1 MNGLVGELMS
11 EVIMKS
17 TKVKNLLKILPRI
30 MKIYALYALI
40 FGVVIFGLC
49 RHNSSKYFEINS
61 VERFLGNEIC
71 QDKVALVEGR
81 FESGIVRIN
90 LIENAQETLDISY
103 YTIQEGVSTNIFL
116 ACILE
121 AADRGVQVR
130 FILDGLFHNLRGELK
145 DVIYAF
151 AEHPNIELK
160 FYEPFSLL
168 KPWTWNNRL
177 HDKIIVVDEHL
188 VIIGGRNIGD
198 KYFAQGEYDD
208 NYDGIT
214 VDDRDVVIVNTDRQ
228 NSSGSVV
235 SQVKNY
241 FNYVWNHEYSK
252 YPLTKLT
259 QHKQDKGHKKAK
271 SLSNYL
277 AALKNTNPDLFNNH
291 IDWLEVSIPT
301 SKVTLIH
308 NPIQRLNK
316 EPWCWYE
323 ITNLMKSAND
333 SIIIQSPYVS
343 PTKDML
349 KYLNGKNNSP
359 EEISILTNS
368 IACSPN
374 PLAISGYSLYR
385 EKIVDYGAKL
395 YEFQGP
401 NSIHAK
407 SFIFDNRI
415 SLVGSFNFDSRS
427 TFLSTETM
435 VVIDSAEFAKL
446 LKHEIK
452 NQISNCLLVGK
463 DCSYINN
470 SEVTENV
477 SPFKSIIIKIL
488 SAITYCFNYML

>member
-1 MNGLVGELMS
+1 
-11 EVIMKS
+11 
-17 TKVKNLLKILPRI
+17 

-40 FGVVIFGLC
+40 FGVVIFGFC
-49 RHNSSKYFEINS
+49 KHNTSRYFEINP
-61 VERFLGNEIC
+61 VERFWGNEVC
-71 QDKVALVEGR
+71 QDKVALIEGR
-81 FESGIVRIN
+81 CESGIVRIN
-90 LIENAQETLDISY
+90 LIENAQKTLDICY
-103 YTIQEGVSTNIFL
+103 YTIHEGVSTNIFL

-151 AEHPNIELK
+151 TEHPNIELK

-198 KYFAQGEYDD
+198 KYFAQGKYFD
-208 NYDGIT
+208 NYDGTI
-214 VDDRDVVIVNTDRQ
+214 VDDRDVVIVNTDMH

-235 SQVKNY
+235 SQVKDY

-252 YPLTKLT
+252 YPVTQLT
-259 QHKQDKGHKKAK
+259 QYKQNKGHKKAE
-271 SLSNYL
+271 YL
-277 AALKNTNPDLFNNH
+277 NSHLATLKNSEPDLFNNH
-291 IDWLEVSIPT
+291 IDWIEVSLPT
-301 SKVTLIH
+301 NKVTLIH
-308 NPIQRLNK
+308 NPIERLNK

-323 ITNLMKSAND
+323 ITNLMKCSNN
-333 SIIIQSPYVS
+333 SVVIQSPYVI

-349 KYLNGKNNSP
+349 KYLNGRNNSP
-359 EEISILTNS
+359 DKISILTNS

-385 EKIVDYGAKL
+385 EKIVDFGAKL

-407 SFIFDNRI
+407 SFIFDDRI

-427 TFLSTETM
+427 AFLSTETM
-435 VVIDSAEFAKL
+435 VVIDSIEFAKL
-446 LKHEIK
+446 LKSEMK
-452 NQISNCLLVGK
+452 NQISNCLLVDK
-463 DCSYINN
+463 DCLYINN
-470 SEVTENV
+470 QQATENV
-477 SPFKSIIIKIL
+477 SSLKSIAIKIL